1 MKKIMKDLKYGGNM
15 YLKVVYDIKQE
26 GNYSKRQRFVFKT
39 CKKYLRHIQN
49 SVFEGELDRAQY
61 AALTF
66 ELKKYLEKDVD
77 SCLVFSGRS
86 NVWMKKEFITR
97 KQDEDDQFL

>member
-49 SVFEGELDRAQY
+49 SVSVSYTHLFL
-61 AALTF
+61 LV
-66 ELKKYLEKDVD
+66 KKNLH
-77 SCLVFSGRS
+77 S
-86 NVWMKKEFITR
+86 NMVR
-97 KQDEDDQFL
+97 L